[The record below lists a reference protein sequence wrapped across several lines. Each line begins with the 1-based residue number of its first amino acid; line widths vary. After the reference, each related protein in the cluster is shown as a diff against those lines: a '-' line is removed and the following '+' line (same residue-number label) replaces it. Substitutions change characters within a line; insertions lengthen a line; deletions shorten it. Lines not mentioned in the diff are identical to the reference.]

1 MMKSIGRLLALAL
14 VVAVAWLVWVI
25 AVPVELPHTPYNITV
40 GPNRTL
46 AQVSRALEDEGV
58 IRNRR
63 VMVVLAR
70 LGGYDRRLKAGLYRF
85 NGPVSLWTILQRF
98 AQGRPDEASVTV
110 IEGWTFRQ
118 FREVVDQDPD
128 LQHVTAGWSDA
139 QILSEIGASET
150 QAEGLFFPST
160 YYFNPES
167 TDLELYQRAYRTM
180 RQHVDAAWQQRVAGD
195 ALKSPYELLV
205 LASLIEKETSR
216 DEDRPLVAAVFRNR
230 LQSGMRLQTDP
241 SVIYGMGAAYRGR
254 IGKADLRR
262 DTPYNT
268 YTRNGLTPTP
278 ISLPGKA
285 SLQAAAQPADSK
297 VLYFVASGDGRSQFS
312 ETLQQH
318 NSAVRKFIL
327 KKAN

>member
-1 MMKSIGRLLALAL
+1 MMKSIGRILALA
-14 VVAVAWLVWVI
+14 VVAAVAWLIWVV
-25 AVPVELPHTPYNITV
+25 AVPVELPRTPYGITV

-46 AQVSRALEDEGV
+46 GQVSRSLEDEGV

-63 VMVVLAR
+63 VMIVLAR

-85 NGPVSLWTILQRF
+85 NGPASLWDILQRF

-118 FREVVDQDPD
+118 LRAQLDQNPD

-139 QILSEIGASET
+139 QILSEIGATET

-167 TDLELYQRAYRTM
+167 TDLALYQRAYRTM
-180 RQHVDAAWQQRVAGD
+180 REHVDAAWQQRVAGD
-195 ALKSPYELLV
+195 GLKSPYELLI

-230 LQSGMRLQTDP
+230 LKSGMRLQTDP
-241 SVIYGMGAAYRGR
+241 SVIYGMGEAYRGK

-268 YTRNGLTPTP
+268 YTRSGLTPTP

-285 SLQAAAQPADSK
+285 SLQAAARPALSD

-312 ETLQQH
+312 ATLQQH